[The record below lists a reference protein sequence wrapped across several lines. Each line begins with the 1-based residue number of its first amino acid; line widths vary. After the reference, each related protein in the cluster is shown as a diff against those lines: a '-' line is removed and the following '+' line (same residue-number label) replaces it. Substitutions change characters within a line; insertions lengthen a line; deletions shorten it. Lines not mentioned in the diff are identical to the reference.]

1 MIYRLSLALVLLLS
15 LGLSSTETPDQL
27 IWTERF
33 ESASTTWRT
42 SNSLDELYLIQGGH
56 YVLFRKSESGPSI
69 ILPENG
75 DLYGECHVEMEMM
88 LDPLEPGSSLGLMF
102 MARPNGSAAYILEVN
117 DQREYRIR
125 RIEESVF
132 KELSGTAKNAGWVKD
147 KVIHKPGEINRL
159 TATYGSGALKFEING
174 KDVWVG
180 DAYQSEQG
188 KIGIYVGPGSK
199 GQVDEIRVYV
209 SQEEAERIKKDREDQ
224 DPLRA
229 ELTEIIISLRHT
241 INAQNKEID
250 SLQKVSGQLQAEQ
263 SKFDNNPRN
272 VKLLAARIAELE
284 KVNRACESK
293 GKQLAKEVQT
303 LKKFQDNIKSRQGGD
318 IVIKLTNALAEE
330 QDKNKELEKEKKE
343 LNARLAALEL
353 ELKTYKDNE

>member
-33 ESASTTWRT
+33 ESATTTWRT

-56 YVLFRKSESGPSI
+56 YVLFRKNESGPSI

-88 LDPLEPGSSLGLMF
+88 LDPLVPGSSLGLMF
-102 MARPNGSAAYILEVN
+102 MARPNGSAAYILEIN
-117 DQREYRIR
+117 DSREYRIR
-125 RIEESVF
+125 QIEESVF
-132 KELSGTAKNAGWVKD
+132 KELSGTTKNAGWIRD
-147 KVIHKPGEINRL
+147 KVIHKPGEINRI
-159 TATYGSGALKFEING
+159 TATYGSGVIKFEING

-180 DAYQSEQG
+180 DAYQPEKG
-188 KIGIYVGPGSK
+188 KIGIYIGPGSK

-209 SQEEAERIKKDREDQ
+209 SQEEADRIKKDREDQ

-229 ELTEIIISLRHT
+229 ELTEIIISLRQT

-250 SLQKVSGQLQAEQ
+250 SLMKVSGQLQAEQ

-272 VKLLAARIAELE
+272 VKKLTAQIAGLE
-284 KVNRACESK
+284 KEKRALEAK
-293 GKQLAKEVQT
+293 VRQLTKEVT
-303 LKKFQDNIKSRQGGD
+303 VLKKFQDNIKTRQGGD
-318 IVIKLTNALAEE
+318 IVIKLTNALGEE

-343 LNARLAALEL
+343 LTSRLAALEL